1 MIRRP
6 PRSTRTDTLF
16 PYTTLFR
23 SRTWRRDCIL
33 RATPLA
39 RGRIVVRRVKSR
51 AKTVHGFGG
60 IWWPFDPSC
69 RGLRAAGL
77 GHFSVRALKH
87 HIGSLVGFGC
97 RVARGRGDIAGP
109 AGTASESLPLTVRR
123 VRPAV
128 QASVQAALR
137 ALHFR
142 GMIAP
147 NNSFKPNLLRYTN
160 NMAERACH
168 VVASATQV
176 GLTQVLGRTSD
187 KPSAFRS
194 RRTGQRSFA

>member
-16 PYTTLFR
+16 PDTTLFR
-23 SRTWRRDCIL
+23 SL
-33 RATPLA
+33 RLP
-39 RGRIVVRRVKSR
+39 R
-51 AKTVHGFGG
+51 A
-60 IWWPFDPSC
+60 
-69 RGLRAAGL
+69 
-77 GHFSVRALKH
+77 
-87 HIGSLVGFGC
+87 
-97 RVARGRGDIAGP
+97 ARGRGDIAGP

-160 NMAERACH
+160 NMSETARH
-168 VVASATQV
+168 VVASAPPV
-176 GLTQVLGRTSD
+176 GLNQELCRTMDKPMNGRT
-187 KPSAFRS
+187 AI
-194 RRTGQRSFA
+194 G